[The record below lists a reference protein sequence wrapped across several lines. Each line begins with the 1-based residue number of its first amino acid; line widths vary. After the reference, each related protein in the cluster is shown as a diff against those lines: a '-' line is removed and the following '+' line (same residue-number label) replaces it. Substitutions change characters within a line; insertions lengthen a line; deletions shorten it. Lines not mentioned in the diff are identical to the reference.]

1 MALWAGAFLISMTWL
16 YSVHLH
22 QYPNYWATALL
33 AVAGVVCFALALRK
47 KVDFSSTTRAWA
59 LLILPLAL
67 GVLILDFP
75 NTFGPVV
82 LILGLCGLLLFRS
95 YAWAA
100 AIAASLLV
108 TGAILTLQS
117 VTFPL
122 YFHYVAKDPHVPF
135 LSQFIYPILRF
146 FGLRTSMSGGV
157 IYIQTMR
164 NLWPFPTSWA
174 GLGLFPLVQFFV
186 ASAVVISLFGGKPAK
201 GIRALW
207 AFIIGVVYLI
217 LRYAFLLLF
226 FTYLMYFVG
235 YFDNDL
241 WVNVLWHRGVAL
253 LSFIPLLLIFAKAFP
268 LQRTGEAIVAGLQ
281 LQHFGAAERMRK
293 GIVVL
298 ATALGVFFFAAY
310 LGYWDPGWPKLGRVL
325 IDEKYSD
332 WEKSDRT
339 YDTKWY
345 GNESGYNYW
354 SMADLMSYY
363 FSVDKKEEYEGGK
376 GLTENVLKNYDVVL
390 LKNPTYP
397 YSDEEVEALVKFVED
412 GGGIFLMSE
421 HTSVFGTSVPLNAV
435 GRRFGF
441 FFRYDVVFDME
452 TKFEQLWHVPKLM
465 PSPMMHNQKDF
476 LFAVSCSIE
485 PSGYF
490 GPTRNAAVGPGLWAL
505 PIEYHSP
512 NFYPKAEMRTDMTF
526 GPLVQLI
533 AATRGKGRVVGF
545 VDSTTLSNFSS
556 QLPGKPELLL
566 SSINWLNRKNRL
578 SYFNG
583 MFLALSVLFFVG
595 AFAVSLGT
603 PRHHGARLAT
613 IAVAVC
619 AAAVSMT
626 LFTGITRK
634 AYPLPEPR
642 RDLPKVVFE
651 RQYSE
656 YIMPTE
662 GFVKDQDNSYSIFFQ
677 WVLRLQYF
685 PFLKDSIDEALAEK
699 PDILVMINPS
709 DITPPGRDFVDHPD
723 TENVQKVLIPQLKAY
738 LEAGGKL
745 LLMDDIENEKSMSNM
760 ILEEFGMRLDAG
772 RLRLGEKP
780 GQTTLLNAE
789 GKPVCLA
796 PSGYFIIGGR
806 PLLTRTD
813 GKVVLARKSIG
824 KGTLVVMSASKR
836 FCDGPYPMPN
846 RPYYKGMGVKQDN
859 KPVIK
864 LGAGAERPNTELFK
878 AFYLEFALI
887 RGMMNDNLDE
897 ELNQLDDEL
906 IKLGLR

>member
-1 MALWAGAFLISMTWL
+1 MALWVGAFLISMTWL

-22 QYPNYWATALL
+22 LYPNYWATALL
-33 AVAGVVCFALALRK
+33 ATAGTVCFALALRK
-47 KVDFSSTTRAWA
+47 KVDFSSTSRAWA

-75 NTFGPVV
+75 NTFGPVL
-82 LILGLCGLLLFRS
+82 LILGLCGLLLCRS
-95 YAWAA
+95 YAWAGPV
-100 AIAASLLV
+100 AASLLV
-108 TGAILTLQS
+108 SGAILTLQS
-117 VTFPL
+117 VMFPL
-122 YFHYVAKDPHVPF
+122 YVHYVAKDPHVPF
-135 LSQFIYPILRF
+135 LSRFIYPILRF
-146 FGLRTSMSGGV
+146 FGLRAGLSGGV
-157 IYIQTMR
+157 IYVQTMR

-174 GLGLFPLVQFFV
+174 GLGLFPLVQLFA

-217 LRYAFLLLF
+217 LRYAFVLML

-235 YFDNDL
+235 YFDKDL
-241 WVNVLWHRGVAL
+241 WINVLWDRGVAFV
-253 LSFIPLLLIFAKAFP
+253 SFIPLLLIFAKTFP
-268 LQRTGEAIVAGLQ
+268 LQPTGEAVVAGLQ
-281 LQHFGAAERMRK
+281 LRHFGAAQRIRK
-293 GIVVL
+293 GLGVL
-298 ATALGVFFFAAY
+298 ATALGVFFFIAY

-325 IDEKYSD
+325 IDEKHSD
-332 WEKSDRT
+332 WEKSERT
-339 YDTKWY
+339 YDTRWY

-354 SMADLMSYY
+354 TMSELLSYY
-363 FSVDKKEEYEGGK
+363 FTVDKKQDYGAEG

-397 YSDEEVEALVKFVED
+397 YSEEEVEALVKFVED

-441 FFRYDVVFDME
+441 FFRYDVVLDME
-452 TKFEQLWHVPKLM
+452 TKFEQFWHVPKLM
-465 PSPMMHNQKDF
+465 PSPMVHNQKEF

-485 PSGYF
+485 PLSYF
-490 GPTRNAAVGPGLWAL
+490 GRTRNAAVGPGLWAL

-512 NFYPKAEMRTDMTF
+512 NFYPKAEIRTDMTF

-545 VDSTTLSNFSS
+545 VDSTTFSNFSS

-583 MFLALSVLFFVG
+583 VFLALSVLFFAA
-595 AFAVSLGT
+595 AFAVTLNT
-603 PRHHGARLAT
+603 PRHHGTRLAA
-613 IAVAVC
+613 ISAGVC
-619 AAAVSMT
+619 AAALAMA
-626 LFTGITRK
+626 LFTALTRK
-634 AYPLPEPR
+634 AYPLPQPR
-642 RDLPKVVFE
+642 KGMPKVVFE

-656 YIMPTE
+656 YVMPSE

-677 WVLRLQYF
+677 WVQRLQYF

-699 PDILVMINPS
+699 PDILVMINPA
-709 DITPPGRDFVDHPD
+709 DITPPERDFVDHPD
-723 TENVQKVLIPQLKAY
+723 TENVRKVLVPKLRTY
-738 LEAGGKL
+738 LEEGGKL

-760 ILEEFGMRLDAG
+760 ILEDFDMRLDAG
-772 RLRLGEKP
+772 YLPPGRKLGH
-780 GQTTLLNAE
+780 TTLINAE

-796 PSGYFIIGGR
+796 PSGYFIVGGE
-806 PLLTRTD
+806 PLLTRKD
-813 GKVVLARKSIG
+813 GKAVLARKTIG

-836 FCDGPYPMPN
+836 FCDGPYPIPN
-846 RPYYKGMGVKQDN
+846 QPYYKGMGVKQDN
-859 KPVIK
+859 KPVIR
-864 LGAGAERPNTELFK
+864 LGGGAERPNTELFK

-887 RGMMNDNLDE
+887 RGLMNDNLEE

-906 IKLGLR
+906 AKLGIR